1 MPNQP
6 KVPAAIDVFSM
17 VQGIKYGSTTVNS
30 TPSNNTLRRNTLDTK
45 SDNENAAPRTINYGE
60 VLINLKRKTAKDREH
75 QQVVRDFKKE
85 IAVMHEENSKL
96 VQCIEEKDEQLDVKN
111 EEIQRL
117 NSTLDEM

>member
-17 VQGIKYGSTTVNS
+17 VQGIKYRSTTVNS

-45 SDNENAAPRTINYGE
+45 SDNENAAPKTINYGE